1 MPALSEHLEVD
12 LEVFQSSHLGA
23 QREQQ
28 SPSLTASF
36 LSGGSFEVLHHLP
49 APQPVLPLAVLCL
62 KFLTSFLPQL
72 VEGRAWILPCMQQVL
87 IRCLL
92 NEKRG
97 WYCLLWCK

>member
-1 MPALSEHLEVD
+1 MPALSEHLEAN

-49 APQPVLPLAVLCL
+49 APRPVLPLAVLSQFSYL
-62 KFLTSFLPQL
+62 VLTSASRGQGLDPALHAAGAHQMP
-72 VEGRAWILPCMQQVL
+72 VE
-87 IRCLL
+87 
-92 NEKRG
+92 
-97 WYCLLWCK
+97 